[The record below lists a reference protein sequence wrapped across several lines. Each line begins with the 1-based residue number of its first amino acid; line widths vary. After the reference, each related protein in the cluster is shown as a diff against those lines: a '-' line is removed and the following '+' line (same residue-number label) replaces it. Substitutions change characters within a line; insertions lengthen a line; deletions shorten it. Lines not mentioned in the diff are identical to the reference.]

1 LFLSFVEVIIHGLLL
16 ALPHKAPNPGSFSIR
31 HIRGGGM
38 KGRIVVPCS
47 CSKHTYPIY
56 VVDIE
61 SKEVVHT
68 VRVGGAKWVRSLGVS
83 LETKYGDFA
92 ASLDRRY
99 LLITPRR
106 PVAVIMDLK
115 SGRTVFEPYIRA
127 FFYLLRDPT
136 KLRFFWRIGESA
148 KLMKNKLVWDKR
160 MRERL
165 LMEGG
170 GGGFLDSRKVLVGM
184 SREARIYDLETGD
197 ALAFE
202 VPQDIIRRIIKK
214 YDLDLEISAYL
225 TRNTS
230 ESSGGRNVMSIPFIS
245 LSGKVNRVRL
255 CPKDS
260 WRFVRLES
268 WLSFGRWVYHIGVFD
283 FREREYVWGV
293 FLDSLARRVIDEY
306 RSDIES
312 VLGADRIVVEPER
325 YKEDMPDWW
334 EEIEDLSL
342 IVPRL
347 KVFGGRSGCVYK
359 ETKAEC
365 RGFDVDPEGR
375 FVVVA
380 YTIMGCAEKDGKRE
394 DFEIPMVVWLDINS
408 GKLLGVW
415 LCDEPEF
422 GLIDDIQMLPGG
434 YTVVLMSRRIYVL
447 SPSFKLHKIF
457 DSALSENNPHKVFRS
472 MINCEHFFAIG
483 SPTVSPDLKYIAYTF
498 TRGTSDLHKEG
509 LIPHWS
515 PSVFYDEK
523 FNYCSI
529 PEKIRKELRTMYV
542 IVYDDEWEI
551 ATWTK
556 IYDKEE
562 RILKRVG
569 AEIFWF

>member
-1 LFLSFVEVIIHGLLL
+1 
-16 ALPHKAPNPGSFSIR
+16 
-31 HIRGGGM
+31 M

-148 KLMKNKLVWDKR
+148 KLMKSKLVWDKR

-202 VPQDIIRRIIKK
+202 VPQDIIRRIMKK
-214 YDLDLEISAYL
+214 YDLDLEISASL

-230 ESSGGRNVMSIPFIS
+230 ESNGGRNVMSIPFIS

-283 FREREYVWGV
+283 FRKREYVWGV

-347 KVFGGRSGCVYK
+347 KVFWGKERCVYE
-359 ETKAEC
+359 ETEA
-365 RGFDVDPEGR
+365 RYGGFDVDPEGR

-380 YTIMGCAEKDGKRE
+380 YTIMGCAEKNGRKE
-394 DFEIPMVVWLDINS
+394 DFKIPIVVWLDVDS
-408 GKLLGVW
+408 GDLLGVW
-415 LCDEPEF
+415 ICE
-422 GLIDDIQMLPGG
+422 GPGG
-434 YTVVLMSRRIYVL
+434 LVSDIYVLPRGYVVVLADPRIYVL
-447 SPSFKLHKIF
+447 MPSFKLF
-457 DSALSENNPHKVFRS
+457 KVFDPSLLGDEPFEAFRK
-472 MINCEHFFAIG
+472 IIGNKPFYAIG
-483 SPTVSPDLKYIAYTF
+483 LPVVSTDLKHIAYTF
-498 TRGTSDLHKEG
+498 TRDTDDLYRAG
-509 LIPHWS
+509 LIPHWY
-515 PSVFYDEK
+515 PHILYDEK
-523 FNYCSI
+523 FEYYSLS
-529 PEKIRKELRTMYV
+529 ERVRRELRTMYV
-542 IVYDDEWEI
+542 VVYDEEWEI
-551 ATWTK
+551 ATWAK
-556 IYDKEE
+556 IYDEKE
-562 RILKRVG
+562 RILERVG